1 MLSIAAARIGWGPVT
16 ALELDPRAAEVIA
29 ANARANGVEVEVRS
43 PFDLLAEQPPWAPTV
58 LANLT
63 PALHRDI
70 PPAGAAAGAA
80 DRLGDARPLR
90 RRRRV
95 AVRAAARG
103 RPRDRGRVGVVGD
116 ARMIRL
122 AIRVSR
128 DQAEL
133 VLAELAELAPAGL
146 EEREVDAD
154 TVEYAI
160 YGAPGELPPLPDLK
174 AAAGGAL
181 VDVSTTELADDWDV
195 RWRPGPGGRRRGGGR
210 TLRVRPPWEAAQ
222 PGTIDVAIEPAQA
235 FGTGAHETTRL
246 SLALLMELRAKGVG
260 HLLALADWGCGSGVL
275 AIAAAKLGF
284 GPVLACDVEEASV
297 VATREGAR
305 DNGVE
310 VEASRCDLRRAPG
323 PWAPTVTANL
333 VRPLLLEVA
342 RNLERPPERLVVSG
356 LLRAEADEVAAA
368 FAARGMAETDRR
380 RARNGARCCWSTGD
394 RDRGRGG
401 RRAADRGGRAPHAGA
416 DLARARRGDRRAG
429 VPEGRE
435 PAADRRVQVPR
446 RLQRRRVADRGR
458 ARRRRRHGLLGQPR
472 AGARARRARC
482 TARRRRS

>member
-1 MLSIAAARIGWGPVT
+1 V
-16 ALELDPRAAEVIA
+16 
-29 ANARANGVEVEVRS
+29 
-43 PFDLLAEQPPWAPTV
+43 
-58 LANLT
+58 
-63 PALHRDI
+63 
-70 PPAGAAAGAA
+70 
-80 DRLGDARPLR
+80 
-90 RRRRV
+90 
-95 AVRAAARG
+95 
-103 RPRDRGRVGVVGD
+103 
-116 ARMIRL
+116 IRL

-146 EEREVDAD
+146 EERDVDAD

-195 RWRPGPGGRRRGGGR
+195 RWRTWHPAVVVEAGGR
-210 TLRVRPPWEAAQ
+210 TLRVRPPWEEPQ

-246 SLALLMELRAKGVG
+246 SLALLMELHARKGSDPF
-260 HLLALADWGCGSGVL
+260 LADWGCGSGVL

-284 GPVLACDVEEASV
+284 APVVACDVEEASV

-310 VEASRCDLRRAPG
+310 VEVSRCDLRRAPG

-342 RNLERPPERLVVSG
+342 RNLERAPDRLIVSG
-356 LLRAEADEVAAA
+356 LLRHEADEVAAA
-368 FAARGMAETDRR
+368 FAARGMTETDRR
-380 RARNGARCCWSTGD
+380 EGSEWSALLLEAR
-394 RDRGRGG
+394 
-401 RRAADRGGRAPHAGA
+401 
-416 DLARARRGDRRAG
+416 
-429 VPEGRE
+429 
-435 PAADRRVQVPR
+435 
-446 RLQRRRVADRGR
+446 
-458 ARRRRRHGLLGQPR
+458 
-472 AGARARRARC
+472 
-482 TARRRRS
+482 

>member
-1 MLSIAAARIGWGPVT
+1 
-16 ALELDPRAAEVIA
+16 
-29 ANARANGVEVEVRS
+29 
-43 PFDLLAEQPPWAPTV
+43 
-58 LANLT
+58 
-63 PALHRDI
+63 
-70 PPAGAAAGAA
+70 
-80 DRLGDARPLR
+80 
-90 RRRRV
+90 
-95 AVRAAARG
+95 
-103 RPRDRGRVGVVGD
+103 
-116 ARMIRL
+116 MIRL
-122 AIRVSR
+122 AIRVAR
-128 DQAEL
+128 EQAEL

-195 RWRPGPGGRRRGGGR
+195 RWRTWHPAVVVEAGGR
-210 TLRVRPPWEAAQ
+210 TLRVRPPWEEPQ

-246 SLALLMELRAKGVG
+246 SLGLLMDLHERKGSDPS
-260 HLLALADWGCGSGVL
+260 LADWGCGSGVL

-305 DNGVE
+305 DNGVV
-310 VEASRCDLRRAPG
+310 VEASRCDLRRTPG

-342 RNLERPPERLVVSG
+342 LSLDRPPERLVVSG

-368 FAARGMAETDRR
+368 FAARGMVETDRR
-380 RARNGARCCWSTGD
+380 EGSEWS
-394 RDRGRGG
+394 
-401 RRAADRGGRAPHAGA
+401 A
-416 DLARARRGDRRAG
+416 
-429 VPEGRE
+429 
-435 PAADRRVQVPR
+435 
-446 RLQRRRVADRGR
+446 
-458 ARRRRRHGLLGQPR
+458 LLLEHR
-472 AGARARRARC
+472 
-482 TARRRRS
+482 